1 MLFYRF
7 FLYRNVHVYLKLK
20 DMRKTLLPRAI
31 TRFWINHFSWAGC
44 ISLTGKVV
52 AGIWNDFLGNWNLKK
67 DFELFLNELHDA
79 AALNDLPA
87 LCFAQLPRAS
97 CVHFTNGEPAREC
110 IRQVKIKCSSQLNS
124 PQIGL
129 KLEKN
134 ILISTKR
141 FLPFIHTAHSS
152 IVGSNKIIK
161 VLILDPL

>member
-1 MLFYRF
+1 MKWF
-7 FLYRNVHVYLKLK
+7 F
-20 DMRKTLLPRAI
+20 
-31 TRFWINHFSWAGC
+31 W
-44 ISLTGKVV
+44 
-52 AGIWNDFLGNWNLKK
+52 GNWNLKK

-141 FLPFIHTAHSS
+141 FPGETGICFNLLIHQLLDQIRLLKSS
-152 IVGSNKIIK
+152 YWIHCKVMGDDYPNSLKILFFFSLSVWNISTWQRK
-161 VLILDPL
+161 NHVVDYDKDCVWQRPQTL

>member
-1 MLFYRF
+1 M
-7 FLYRNVHVYLKLK
+7 
-20 DMRKTLLPRAI
+20 
-31 TRFWINHFSWAGC
+31 
-44 ISLTGKVV
+44 
-52 AGIWNDFLGNWNLKK
+52 
-67 DFELFLNELHDA
+67 FLNELHDA

-141 FLPFIHTAHSS
+141 FPGETCLSSTLLIHQLLDQIRLLKSS
-152 IVGSNKIIK
+152 YWIHCKVMGDDYPSNSLKILFFSTFSLRYLHMAEK
-161 VLILDPL
+161 KPCC

>member
-1 MLFYRF
+1 M
-7 FLYRNVHVYLKLK
+7 
-20 DMRKTLLPRAI
+20 I
-31 TRFWINHFSWAGC
+31 FW
-44 ISLTGKVV
+44 
-52 AGIWNDFLGNWNLKK
+52 GNFNLKK

-141 FLPFIHTAHSS
+141 FPGETGICFNLPFIHTAHSS